1 MAVKCSL
8 VGLRI
13 NCEAIL
19 ATEVNFK
26 PIPSLYRERERERER
41 DRVLWNTQSE

>member
-41 DRVLWNTQSE
+41 SRVVEHTE